1 MRSSNEAGQL
11 SITGVVHFHPES
23 RLKVREGA
31 EMSSKYPLKGPM
43 QFAPELHACTR
54 HGVRRCR
61 CFVGQRQLSVGPLAQ
76 GAFVH

>member
-1 MRSSNEAGQL
+1 MRSGNEAGQL

-54 HGVRRCR
+54 RTTTTVC
-61 CFVGQRQLSVGPLAQ
+61 GPLAQ